1 MAVEDADRTRSI
13 GRLGCDDRDRHEGIW
28 GGDVP
33 TTGPQGRR
41 STWRQETFN
50 GKVIALEAVNSRG
63 RPIPWRDGTPP
74 IEPGPHIRDISAPK
88 KPPPQGGVRAEYTWK
103 DDQVVGIT
111 LRDAWGRVA
120 RKASY
125 ERHDNR
131 LRTDW
136 TDAVGRGAP
145 MPGFELNVTEQI
157 LDGANRTVEVV
168 VDPPQS
174 NLAGLRLAY
183 DEHGRLT
190 SRTAVERT
198 GAPMRNPFNAGVVS
212 TVYEYD
218 IAGRRSA
225 VGWRSFGDV
234 HVIGPLGCATLTFR
248 YDDRGNEAELACLG
262 VDGEPFPLATSA
274 EASQPAIKF
283 SKIQR

>member
-1 MAVEDADRTRSI
+1 
-13 GRLGCDDRDRHEGIW
+13 
-28 GGDVP
+28 
-33 TTGPQGRR
+33 
-41 STWRQETFN
+41 
-50 GKVIALEAVNSRG
+50 
-63 RPIPWRDGTPP
+63 
-74 IEPGPHIRDISAPK
+74 
-88 KPPPQGGVRAEYTWK
+88 
-103 DDQVVGIT
+103 
-111 LRDAWGRVA
+111 
-120 RKASY
+120 
-125 ERHDNR
+125 
-131 LRTDW
+131 
-136 TDAVGRGAP
+136 

-262 VDGEPFPLATSA
+262 VDGEPFPLATCA

-283 SKIQR
+283 AKIQREADSATRTGAGAYMAAADIEKVLTTNSGFLAHRSSEAGPGCCPGRSDPRASTGRDRRRSSAGLLPRWGRSGYAGAVSCSVGSSKASKRVHRFVSSSRLPWRGGYT